1 MKIKKIIPGTI
12 LIILTS
18 VLLYS
23 FQFKLIQTSDSK
35 DIIPTPGFPE
45 EIMKIVTNSCY
56 DCHTSNSQNK
66 MASIAMDFLKWNEY
80 KTSKK
85 VNLLNKIY
93 EEVSGRNMPPSKY
106 LDKFPDK
113 VLTED
118 QIKLLSE
125 WAKEESQKLENG
137 EN

>member
-1 MKIKKIIPGTI
+1 MKTKKIIIGAG
-12 LIILTS
+12 LIILIS
-18 VLLYS
+18 VFLYA
-23 FQFKLIQTSDSK
+23 FNLKQIQPSGSSGIDS
-35 DIIPTPGFPE
+35 IPGFPE

-66 MASIAMDFLKWNEY
+66 MASFALDFLKWNEY

-85 VNLLNKIY
+85 ANLLNNMDEKVT
-93 EEVSGRNMPPSKY
+93 EKSMPPQKY

-118 QIKLLSE
+118 QIKLLSQ
-125 WAKEESQKLENG
+125 WAKEESQKSEN
-137 EN
+137 